1 MLTLLL
7 LKYGIFAFTFMFLGA
22 FAENRRRHRHDK
34 NKEDAR
40 LAAEK
45 QTRYALLQ
53 SSTAG
58 ELLEVLAT
66 RNNDK
71 EMVD

>member
-7 LKYGIFAFTFMFLGA
+7 LRYSVFAFGFMFLGA
-22 FAENRRRHRHDK
+22 FLENRRKRWHEKTR
-34 NKEDAR
+34 EDAR

-45 QTRYALLQ
+45 QTRLALFE